1 MSQDHYPICPSKL
14 HFPTH
19 TTYYS
24 SFFLLR
30 LPLTIN
36 GQPAEVGCS
45 ADNELTLNCRY
56 VSPSVA
62 VGGFTFTSISSQ
74 LEELMKKYGVFEVP
88 HIYCE
93 EVPLFEITFC
103 SEYGLRRFLECNE
116 RVESELESLI
126 STNLIMSGQPRQG
139 VENPHPSVTTTVQA
153 ELFLI
158 NPDVVKKDARVI
170 PVTLENYASC
180 IAVWKESE
188 VFDFGSLFRTYRI
201 DRSKLPEQGG
211 C

>member
-1 MSQDHYPICPSKL
+1 MCPSKL

-36 GQPAEVGCS
+36 GQPAEIGCS

-56 VSPSVA
+56 VSSRIA
-62 VGGFTFTSISSQ
+62 VGEFTFSSISAQ
-74 LEELMKKYGVFEVP
+74 LEDLMKKYGVFKVP

-103 SEYGLRRFLECNE
+103 SELGLKRFLQSKE
-116 RVESELESLI
+116 RVENELAALI
-126 STNLIMSGQPRQG
+126 STNLMLSGQQG
-139 VENPHPSVTTTVQA
+139 VGPSITTTVQA
-153 ELFLI
+153 EVFLI
-158 NPDVVKKDARVI
+158 NPDVVKKDAQVL

-180 IAVWKESE
+180 LAIWKESE

-201 DRSKLPEQGG
+201 VRSKIPDQGESPLVG
-211 C
+211 IAR

>member
-1 MSQDHYPICPSKL
+1 MCPSKL

-36 GQPAEVGCS
+36 GQPAEIGCS

-56 VSPSVA
+56 VSSRIA
-62 VGGFTFTSISSQ
+62 VGEFTFSSISAQ
-74 LEELMKKYGVFEVP
+74 LEDLMKKYGVFEVP

-103 SEYGLRRFLECNE
+103 SELGLKRFLQSKE
-116 RVESELESLI
+116 RVENELAALI
-126 STNLIMSGQPRQG
+126 STNLMLSGQQG
-139 VENPHPSVTTTVQA
+139 VGPSITTTVQA
-153 ELFLI
+153 EVFLI
-158 NPDVVKKDARVI
+158 NPDVVKKDAQVL

-180 IAVWKESE
+180 LAIWKESE

-201 DRSKLPEQGG
+201 VRSKIPDQGESPLVG
-211 C
+211 IAR

>member
-1 MSQDHYPICPSKL
+1 MCPSKL

-30 LPLTIN
+30 VPLTIN
-36 GQPAEVGCS
+36 GQPAEIGCS

-56 VSPSVA
+56 VSSRIA
-62 VGGFTFTSISSQ
+62 VGEFTFSSISAQ
-74 LEELMKKYGVFEVP
+74 LEDLMKKYGVFEVS

-103 SEYGLRRFLECNE
+103 SEFGLRRFLQSKGSVENE
-116 RVESELESLI
+116 LATLI
-126 STNLIMSGQPRQG
+126 STNLMLSGQQG
-139 VENPHPSVTTTVQA
+139 VGPSITTTVQA
-153 ELFLI
+153 EVFLI
-158 NPDVVKKDARVI
+158 NPDVVRKDAQVL

-180 IAVWKESE
+180 LAIWKESE

-201 DRSKLPEQGG
+201 VRSKISDQGESPWVG
-211 C
+211 ITR

>member
-1 MSQDHYPICPSKL
+1 MCPSKL

-36 GQPAEVGCS
+36 GQPAEIGCS

-56 VSPSVA
+56 VSSRIA
-62 VGGFTFTSISSQ
+62 VGEFTFSSSSAQ
-74 LEELMKKYGVFEVP
+74 LEDLMKKYGVFEVP

-103 SEYGLRRFLECNE
+103 SELGLKRFLQSKE
-116 RVESELESLI
+116 RVENELAALI
-126 STNLIMSGQPRQG
+126 STNLMLSGQQG
-139 VENPHPSVTTTVQA
+139 VGPSITTTVQA
-153 ELFLI
+153 EVFLI
-158 NPDVVKKDARVI
+158 NPDVVKKDAQVL

-180 IAVWKESE
+180 LAIWKESE

-201 DRSKLPEQGG
+201 VRSKIPDQGESPLVG
-211 C
+211 IAR